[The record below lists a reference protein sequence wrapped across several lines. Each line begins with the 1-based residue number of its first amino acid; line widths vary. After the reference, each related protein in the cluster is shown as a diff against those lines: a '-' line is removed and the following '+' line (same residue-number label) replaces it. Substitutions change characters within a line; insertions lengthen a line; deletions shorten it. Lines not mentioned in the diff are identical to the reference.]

1 MMYNVMYREVIAM
14 SRMVRKQVCIEPRQE
29 ELLKRRARELGVSE
43 AALIRRGIDQV
54 SRMPMALPPD
64 RQAWEEE
71 KAFIEQRRR
80 MEVPQTGRGW
90 TRDELYDER
99 LERFSR

>member
-1 MMYNVMYREVIAM
+1 ME
-14 SRMVRKQVCIEPRQE
+14 RMVRKQTYIKPRQA

-43 AALIRRGIDQV
+43 AELIRQGVDEVVGSVEALTTAWQV
-54 SRMPMALPPD
+54 
-64 RQAWEEE
+64 WEEE

-80 MEVPQTGRGW
+80 MAVPQTGRGW
-90 TRDELYDER
+90 TRDELYEDR